1 MEQQIEVVAVLV
13 AQPGKE
19 ADVEAVLSPLADAS
33 REEEGCI
40 EYGFYRPWADAARI
54 LAFEIWA
61 DEAPLDFHFNTEHF
75 KSAIG
80 QLESLLAAEP
90 VITQCEKII

>member
-1 MEQQIEVVAVLV
+1 MEQQVEVIAVLI
-13 AQPGKE
+13 AQVGKE
-19 ADVEAVLSPLADAS
+19 AEVQALLGGLADAS

-40 EYGFYRPWADAARI
+40 EYGFYRDRADATRI

-61 DEAPLDFHFNTEHF
+61 DQAALDFHFNTEHF

-80 QLESLLAAEP
+80 RLETLLATEP